1 MPAGTSCQVA
11 LPTLSRAS
19 DGSTRSQ
26 DPLEEDRSGLGRRFT
41 NRRTAE
47 TFDPTLG

>member
-1 MPAGTSCQVA
+1 LRGRSADVV
-11 LPTLSRAS
+11 SRVGRL
-19 DGSTRSQ
+19 DVDPR